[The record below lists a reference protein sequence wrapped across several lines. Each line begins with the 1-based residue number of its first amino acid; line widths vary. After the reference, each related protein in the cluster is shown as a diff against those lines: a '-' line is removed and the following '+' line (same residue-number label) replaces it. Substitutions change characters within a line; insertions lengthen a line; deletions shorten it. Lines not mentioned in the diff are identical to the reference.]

1 MFLCKNF
8 YLSMFKWKRIFRSL
22 RDIEDVPLRR
32 KLIFLQKPWTLH
44 RPFYLYFCFI
54 RATIRSCLC
63 FILALLIGLYHKY
76 AYWGNGARRWLYEM
90 HNKVR
95 VSLIEWCMAPNH
107 CKCQG
112 LTCMNSQSWHH
123 IFLYGYSS

>member
-1 MFLCKNF
+1 MQGLFYIKYDTQDPEIMIIFYFIVSMQKFLSFHVQVKQ
-8 YLSMFKWKRIFRSL
+8 IFRSM

-44 RPFYLYFCFI
+44 RPFYLYFYFI

-76 AYWGNGARRWLYEM
+76 AY
-90 HNKVR
+90 
-95 VSLIEWCMAPNH
+95 
-107 CKCQG
+107 
-112 LTCMNSQSWHH
+112 
-123 IFLYGYSS
+123 